1 MHSAYL
7 NLGPRGHGQE
17 NLRLDLHCR
26 NCGYQQQSLIR
37 ATYIILTHS
46 WEKRRGYRYKF
57 PQAP

>member
-37 ATYIILTHS
+37 ATYIIQTHS
-46 WEKRRGYRYKF
+46 
-57 PQAP
+57 